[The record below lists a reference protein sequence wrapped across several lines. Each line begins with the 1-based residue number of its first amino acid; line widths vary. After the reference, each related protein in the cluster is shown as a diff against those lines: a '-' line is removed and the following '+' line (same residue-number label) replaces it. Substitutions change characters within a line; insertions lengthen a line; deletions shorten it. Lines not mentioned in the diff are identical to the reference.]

1 MIFSKKCD
9 IIPLGKSHKSLE
21 MQKNL
26 VQNSGTRWYF
36 SCIVYIFSADDIFRK
51 VAENPEKSTILA
63 NILRYLQIYIPAG
76 PHWGGRGRKFK
87 SCHSD
92 QNKWTALRCCS
103 TFSFYSAP
111 RLIWH
116 IRRQRLCCL
125 FLFLL
130 KIFSSFYE
138 VDEVSAIDP
147 MCRL

>member
-1 MIFSKKCD
+1 MSIVKFYKKGSLANQIQRYDLASNSPSEFGFLKKSAKNLKKLLTFAIRSD
-9 IIPLGKSHKSLE
+9 IIYKAFSEALY
-21 MQKNL
+21 
-26 VQNSGTRWYF
+26 VSG
-36 SCIVYIFSADDIFRK
+36 CGAVGSAL
-51 VAENPEKSTILA
+51 P
-63 NILRYLQIYIPAG
+63 
-76 PHWGGRGRKFK
+76 WGGRGRKFK

-111 RLIWH
+111 RPIWY

-147 MCRL
+147 ICRL